1 MNDVQDQDEDE
12 DEDEDEDG
20 EREPACLMQWRRC
33 MFLRPARRN
42 GMMPLSHYGIEEDMP
57 C

>member
-20 EREPACLMQWRRC
+20 EREPACLMEWRRC